1 MTDFSENEAAIR
13 ALESTAVEAA
23 DAIDEAFAR
32 AGERMARSLA
42 RAAADGKVSLG
53 ELAAAVISVANHS
66 FGQTGGFGLAN
77 VLGGG
82 VRTEA
87 SAPNVNVTLN
97 MAGSASSLVRS
108 EAQIASALNRAAR
121 MGLR

>member
-23 DAIDEAFAR
+23 DAMDEAFAR

-53 ELAAAVISVANHS
+53 ELAAAVISVGN
-66 FGQTGGFGLAN
+66 QTGGFGLAD
-77 VLGGG
+77 VLGGTRG
-82 VRTEA
+82 AET

-97 MAGSASSLVRS
+97 MAGGASSLVRS